1 MNARNHSHQ
10 RTHPRTPHSPP
21 YHHITR
27 AHTPMRAP
35 PSLIHASP
43 MDSATISGPGGMV
56 RAWLLAE
63 PRTPPPAYPET
74 QLGPGDA
81 GMAWAADWQPDP
93 KPHCLTSPHVP
104 GARINEVEVA
114 SSLRPP
120 YPPPRA
126 RPGSHLYRPCAER
139 RRRPKYAQQQQH
151 QKADAPGPRPAEQ
164 WRPRHTAQR
173 AGLRTGGLAGKCAAP
188 GLAGQAVVLCGCAC
202 QGPLPSPATH
212 SCHSTHAQ
220 RRISC
225 SPSIPPVVMD
235 MPKGQGGELETDG
248 GCYGNWRAVARATD
262 LAVTLVDREEK
273 IDSVEW
279 IGGLVPTSLSL
290 ERRYMTL
297 FIE

>member
-1 MNARNHSHQ
+1 M
-10 RTHPRTPHSPP
+10 THNITLYERSESLTSKDTPKDTTLSPP

-93 KPHCLTSPHVP
+93 KPHCLMSPHVP

-126 RPGSHLYRPCAER
+126 RPGRTFTGR
-139 RRRPKYAQQQQH
+139 AQSAGGGRSMPNSSST
-151 QKADAPGPRPAEQ
+151 KRLTPPARGPPSSGDPAILPSEPGS
-164 WRPRHTAQR
+164 
-173 AGLRTGGLAGKCAAP
+173 
-188 GLAGQAVVLCGCAC
+188 GQADWLAN
-202 QGPLPSPATH
+202 
-212 SCHSTHAQ
+212 AQ
-220 RRISC
+220 RR
-225 SPSIPPVVMD
+225 D
-235 MPKGQGGELETDG
+235 
-248 GCYGNWRAVARATD
+248 
-262 LAVTLVDREEK
+262 
-273 IDSVEW
+273 
-279 IGGLVPTSLSL
+279 
-290 ERRYMTL
+290 
-297 FIE
+297 